1 MKQFRPGTEVKIVS
15 ATPISI
21 ELLDSSAAGRNT
33 CLSDKSFNIGLLVA
47 LGYDLFC
54 KISIDKKQAGCAL
67 QSKRAFAPRTRPAI
81 FFFPRL
87 TADIWIDAGSCFSSY
102 WNIVNL
108 TVSRFLCD
116 LSMRCHKTEIAIPMN
131 ERSNVRQAALILE
144 D

>member
-1 MKQFRPGTEVKIVS
+1 MKQFRPGTEVEIVS
-15 ATPISI
+15 ASPISI
-21 ELLDSSAAGRNT
+21 EFFDSSAAGRNT
-33 CLSDKSFNIGLLVA
+33 CLSDKS
-47 LGYDLFC
+47 C
-54 KISIDKKQAGCAL
+54 KISIDKKQAGRAL

-116 LSMRCHKTEIAIPMN
+116 LSIRCHKTEIAIPMN